1 MELWIRSQKN
11 EKLRDGLYKVKEI
24 EIGDYDEDMDCLV
37 ANNLYCIGVYKSK
50 ERALEVLNEIQNIL
64 QPRVIWREPKTDI
77 KFDENYFYNTAK
89 DMVIQTTQQVEY
101 DLKQA
106 GQIVY
111 EMPKE

>member
-1 MELWIRSQKN
+1 MELWIRNQKKN
-11 EKLRDGLYKVKEI
+11 LLTKTNYVEYSLWDEQHRIYCNGEVVAI
-24 EIGDYDEDMDCLV
+24 YD
-37 ANNLYCIGVYKSK
+37 SK
-50 ERALEVLNEIQNIL
+50 ERALEVIDEIQNIL
-64 QPRVIWREPKTDI
+64 QPKVIWREPKTDI
-77 KFDENYFYNTAK
+77 KYDESFIQTLSN

>member
-1 MELWIRSQKN
+1 
-11 EKLRDGLYKVKEI
+11 
-24 EIGDYDEDMDCLV
+24 MD
-37 ANNLYCIGVYKSK
+37 A
-50 ERALEVLNEIQNIL
+50 IQNIL